1 MAWPAAEYGAGQISR
16 RRFVAGGLAAGWCA
30 ASPLHDGLAPLFA
43 RDGSMPTAPTTKAE
57 IPTPALVLD
66 LDRFEANIAKL
77 AEFGR
82 QSGRGLRPHAKTHKC
97 PEIARRQRA
106 AGAIGISAAT
116 VAEAEGLA
124 AAGIR
129 GLLLTSPIVEPRK
142 IARVVELA
150 KHDPEL
156 MLAVGHAREAE
167 LLAAAAESAGVDV
180 GVLVDVD
187 VGDHRTGITP
197 GEPALELAKL
207 LGRCKRLKVRGV
219 QAYAGSASHVV
230 GFAAREKY
238 SREVMARA
246 VETRRLLASAGF
258 DAAILSGGSTGTYN
272 IDGALEGMTEL
283 QCGSYVFMDI
293 DYRRI
298 GGRDGATYADF
309 QPSLKV
315 LATVVS
321 TTESDRSTIDA
332 GTKAIDTTTGYMPV
346 VEDRP
351 EIVYKRAGDEF
362 GILSVDKAAGSG
374 AAPPRIGERM
384 EFIVPHCD
392 PTVCLHDRIYACRG
406 EKVEGVWPIVARR
419 ETA

>member
-1 MAWPAAEYGAGQISR
+1 MKVSR
-16 RRFVAGGLAAGWCA
+16 RTFVAGGLAAGWCA
-30 ASPLHDGLAPLFA
+30 APPSPDGLAPLFA
-43 RDGSMPTAPTTKAE
+43 RDGSMTTAPTTKAE

-66 LDRFEANIAKL
+66 LDRFEANVAKL
-77 AEFGR
+77 AAFSR
-82 QSGRGLRPHAKTHKC
+82 RSGRGLRPHAKTHKC
-97 PEIARRQRA
+97 PEIARRQKA
-106 AGAIGISAAT
+106 AGALGVSAAT

-129 GLLLTSPIVEPRK
+129 GLLLTSPIVEPLK
-142 IARVVELA
+142 IARMVELA
-150 KHDPEL
+150 GNDSEL
-156 MLAVGHAREAE
+156 MLAVGHPREAE
-167 LLAAAAESAGVDV
+167 LLAAAAEAAGVDV

-207 LGRCKRLKVRGV
+207 LGRSKRLRVRGV

-238 SREVMARA
+238 SREVMAAA
-246 VETRRLLASAGF
+246 VETRRLLQSAGF
-258 DAAILSGGSTGTYN
+258 DAAILSGGSTGTYD

-283 QCGSYVFMDI
+283 QCGSYVFMDV

-298 GGRDGATYADF
+298 GGRDGAVYADF

-332 GTKAIDTTTGYMPV
+332 GTKSIDTTTGFAPL
-346 VEDRP
+346 VEGRA

-362 GILSVDKAAGSG
+362 GIVTIDRNVVAGST
-374 AAPPRIGERM
+374 PPKIGERI

-406 EKVEGVWPIVARR
+406 DKVEGIWPIVARR

>member
-1 MAWPAAEYGAGQISR
+1 M
-16 RRFVAGGLAAGWCA
+16 
-30 ASPLHDGLAPLFA
+30 
-43 RDGSMPTAPTTKAE
+43 PTTKADL
-57 IPTPALVLD
+57 PSPALVLD
-66 LDRFEANIAKL
+66 LDRFEANIKKL

-82 QSGRGLRPHAKTHKC
+82 GSGRGLRPHAKTHKC
-97 PEIARRQRA
+97 PEIAKRQIA
-106 AGAIGISAAT
+106 AGALGISAST

-129 GLLLTSPIVEPRK
+129 GILLTSPIVEKGK
-142 IARVVELA
+142 IVRMVELA
-150 KHDPEL
+150 RHDPEL
-156 MLAVGHAREAE
+156 MLSVGHAREAE
-167 LLAAAAESAGVDV
+167 LLAAVAEGAGVDV

-197 GEPALELAKL
+197 GEPALELAKF
-207 LGRCKRLKVRGV
+207 LGRSKRLRVRGV

-238 SREVMARA
+238 SRDVMARA
-246 VETRRLLASAGF
+246 VETRRQLQSVGF

-283 QCGSYVFMDI
+283 QCGSYVFMDV

-315 LATVVS
+315 LSTVVS
-321 TTESDRSTIDA
+321 TTVDDRVTIDA
-332 GTKAIDTTTGYMPV
+332 GTKAIDTTTSYAPV

-351 EIVYKRAGDEF
+351 EIIYKRAGDEF
-362 GILSVDKAAGSG
+362 GIVTVDRETGDGGSL
-374 AAPPRIGERM
+374 PKIGERI

-406 EKVEGVWPIVARR
+406 ETVEGVWPIVARR
-419 ETA
+419 ETAFSK

>member
-1 MAWPAAEYGAGQISR
+1 MKVPR
-16 RRFVAGGLAAGWCA
+16 RTFVAGASAALWCA
-30 ASPLHDGLAPLFA
+30 ARPIQNGLAPALLFA
-43 RDGSMPTAPTTKAE
+43 SERPMPTAAGPTSKAE

-66 LDRFEANIAKL
+66 LERFEANLQTL
-77 AEFGR
+77 ADYGR
-82 QSGRGLRPHAKTHKC
+82 AAGRGLRPHAKTHKC
-97 PEIARRQRA
+97 PEIARRQIA
-106 AGAIGISAAT
+106 AGALGISAAT

-129 GLLLTSPIVEPRK
+129 GLLLTSPIVEPAK
-142 IARVVELA
+142 IARMVGLA
-150 KHDPEL
+150 KNDPEL

-167 LLAAAAESAGVDV
+167 LLAAAAEQAGVDV

-207 LGRCKRLKVRGV
+207 LGRSKRLRIRGV

-238 SREVMARA
+238 SREVMSRA
-246 VETRRLLASAGF
+246 VETRRLLQAAGF

-283 QCGSYVFMDI
+283 QCGSYVVMDV

-309 QPSLKV
+309 RPSLKV
-315 LATVVS
+315 LSTVVS
-321 TTESDRSTIDA
+321 TTLGDRATIDA
-332 GTKAIDTTTGYMPV
+332 GTKAIDTTTSHTPT

-362 GILSVDKAAGSG
+362 GIVTIDKELVAG
-374 AAPPRIGERM
+374 AAPPRIGERL

-392 PTVCLHDRIYACRG
+392 PTICLHDRIYACRG
-406 EKVEGVWPIVARR
+406 ETVEGIWPIVARR
-419 ETA
+419 ESTKLL